1 MTTIMVLAGLVLLF
15 VGGELLVRGAVRL
28 AAGLGISSL
37 VIGLTVV
44 GFGTSTPEMVT
55 SVQAALAGTPG
66 IAIGNIV
73 GSNIANILL
82 ILGIAALIFPIAVN
96 STALKRDGATL
107 LAVAVIFSAASAGM
121 TLGRGVGIV
130 FVLALVGYIAMVIR
144 QERRAFVTDHGAVYD
159 KAKALEGADPTL
171 VQTAPE
177 KTSAFRSILFCLVG
191 LALLIF
197 GGTLLVNGAV
207 ALAQQFGISDTII
220 GLTIVAV
227 GTSLP
232 ELITSVIAA
241 LRKQADVAFGN
252 IVGSNIYNI
261 LAIGGVT
268 ALISPL
274 DVPQQILDFDNYAM
288 ILASLV
294 MVAFAWTGLR
304 IGRREGALLLA
315 GYGAY
320 IFFLLP

>member
-1 MTTIMVLAGLVLLF
+1 MTIVMLLVGLALLF

-82 ILGIAALIFPIAVN
+82 ILGIAALIFPIVVN
-96 STALKRDGATL
+96 SAALKRDGATL
-107 LAVAVIFSAASAGM
+107 LLVALIFSAVSASL

-130 FVLALVGYIAMVIR
+130 FILALVIYVTMVIR
-144 QERRAFVTDHGAVYD
+144 LERRTFVPDHGAVYD

-171 VQTAPE
+171 MPAAPE
-177 KTSAFRSILFCLVG
+177 KGSGFRSILYCVIG

-197 GGTLLVNGAV
+197 GGTLLVNSAV
-207 ALAQQFGISDTII
+207 TLAQQFGISDTII

-261 LAIGGVT
+261 LAIGGAT

-274 DVPQQILDFDNYAM
+274 NVPEQIVNFDNYAM
-288 ILASLV
+288 IVASLV
-294 MVAFAWTGLR
+294 MVGFAWTGLR

-315 GYGAY
+315 GYGLY
-320 IFFLLP
+320 IYLIWP